1 MSSPDEKWQRL
12 VRAARQAPAAATPVA
27 PHGFATR
34 VVAQAGV
41 RGRPAETVFERL
53 AVRAF
58 GVACLLALCGVI
70 FNFMQTEAPVPAEDV
85 FFMTDDPGLTLLDLT

>member
-1 MSSPDEKWQRL
+1 MSSHDEKWQRL
-12 VRAARQAPAAATPVA
+12 VRAARQALAGAAALA

-41 RGRPAETVFERL
+41 RARPAETVFARL
-53 AVRAF
+53 AMRAF
-58 GVACLLALCGVI
+58 GVACLLALGGAI
-70 FNFMQTEAPVPAEDV
+70 FSFMQTEAPVPAEDV